1 MVERTSGPDAARAQ
15 AQAMNS
21 PATQT
26 SGSATSSEVAFDVF
40 VKNISQASNEA
51 RLALAER
58 LKEAGIWKGK
68 VSSKFDLKYYT
79 ALAKLEEKYQGQ
91 VALDKMVGATAPT
104 ARYDVLT
111 DIISGG
117 GDGDG
122 SGGGGPTTTRQT
134 YVTSASQTAKLLNT
148 IAVDLLERNLTK
160 AEQAKYLKMINA
172 EQRKQPSVQT
182 QGEGFVTTK
191 GGIDEQQ
198 FITEKLEATSEAK
211 NVRATD
217 AYTILMKELGGLD

>member
-1 MVERTSGPDAARAQ
+1 MVSPTSGPDAARAMS
-15 AQAMNS
+15 A

-58 LKEAGIWKGK
+58 LKEAGLWKGK
-68 VSSKFDLKYYT
+68 VSSNFDLKYYT

-91 VALDKMVGATAPT
+91 VALDKMVGATTPT

-111 DIISGG
+111 SIISGG
-117 GDGDG
+117 DGEDD
-122 SGGGGPTTTRQT
+122 PTTTRQT
-134 YVTSASQTAKLLNT
+134 YITSASQTAKLLNT
-148 IAVDLLERNLTK
+148 VAVDLLERDLTK

-198 FITEKLEATSEAK
+198 FITEKLQATDEAQ

>member
-1 MVERTSGPDAARAQ
+1 MAEPTFSGPDAARAMS
-15 AQAMNS
+15 A

-26 SGSATSSEVAFDVF
+26 SGSATNGEIAFDVF
-40 VKNISQASNEA
+40 VKNISQTSDAA
-51 RLALAER
+51 RFALAER

-91 VALDKMVGATAPT
+91 VALDKMVGATTPT
-104 ARYDVLT
+104 ARFDVLT
-111 DIISGG
+111 SIIS
-117 GDGDG
+117 
-122 SGGGGPTTTRQT
+122 SGGEDDGPTTTRQT
-134 YVTSASQTAKLLNT
+134 YVTSASQTAKLVNA
-148 IAVDLLERNLTK
+148 IASDLLERDLTK

-182 QGEGFVTTK
+182 SGKGFVTTQ
-191 GGIDEQQ
+191 GGVDEQQ
-198 FITEKLEATSEAK
+198 FITEKLQATDEAK
-211 NVRATD
+211 TVRATD

>member
-1 MVERTSGPDAARAQ
+1 MVSPTSGPDAARAMS
-15 AQAMNS
+15 A

-58 LKEAGIWKGK
+58 LKEAGLWKGK
-68 VSSKFDLKYYT
+68 VSSNFDLKYYT

-91 VALDKMVGATAPT
+91 VALDKMVGATTPT

-111 DIISGG
+111 SIISGD
-117 GDGDG
+117 DGEDD
-122 SGGGGPTTTRQT
+122 PTTTRQT
-134 YVTSASQTAKLLNT
+134 YITSASQTAKLLNT

-191 GGIDEQQ
+191 GGVDEQQ
-198 FITEKLEATSEAK
+198 LITEKLQATSEAK

-217 AYTILMKELGGLD
+217 AYTVLMKEFGGLR

>member
-1 MVERTSGPDAARAQ
+1 MVKPTSGPDAAR

-26 SGSATSSEVAFDVF
+26 SGSATSGEVAFDVF

-91 VALDKMVGATAPT
+91 VALDKMVGATTPT

-111 DIISGG
+111 SIISGG
-117 GDGDG
+117 DGEDD
-122 SGGGGPTTTRQT
+122 GPTTTRQT
-134 YVTSASQTAKLLNT
+134 YVTSASQTAKLANA
-148 IAVDLLERNLTK
+148 IAVNLLERDLSP
-160 AEQAKYLKMINA
+160 AEQAKIKKIVNA

-182 QGEGFVTTK
+182 SGKGFVTTQ
-191 GGIDEQQ
+191 GGVDEQQ
-198 FITEKLEATSEAK
+198 LITEKLQATDEAK
-211 NVRATD
+211 TVRATD

>member
-15 AQAMNS
+15 AMSS

-26 SGSATSSEVAFDVF
+26 SGSAASGEVAFDVF
-40 VKNISQASNEA
+40 VKGISQASNEA

-91 VALDKMVGATAPT
+91 VTLDKIVGATTPT

-111 DIISGG
+111 DIIAGG

-122 SGGGGPTTTRQT
+122 DGGPRTTSQT

-172 EQRKQPSVQT
+172 EQRKQPTVQT
-182 QGEGFVTTK
+182 QGKGFVTTK

>member
-1 MVERTSGPDAARAQ
+1 MVEPTSGPDAARAMS
-15 AQAMNS
+15 A

-26 SGSATSSEVAFDVF
+26 SGSTTSGEVAFDVF

-58 LKEAGIWKGK
+58 LKEAGIWKGE

-91 VALDKMVGATAPT
+91 VALDKMVGATTPT

-122 SGGGGPTTTRQT
+122 DGPTTTRQT
-134 YVTSASQTAKLLNT
+134 YVTSASQTAKLVNT
-148 IAVDLLERNLTK
+148 IAADLLERDLTK

-182 QGEGFVTTK
+182 SGKGFVTTQ

-198 FITEKLEATSEAK
+198 FITEKLQATDEAK

>member
-1 MVERTSGPDAARAQ
+1 MVERTSGPDAARAMY
-15 AQAMNS
+15 A

-40 VKNISQASNEA
+40 VKNISQASDEA

-104 ARYDVLT
+104 QRYDVLT
-111 DIISGG
+111 SIISEGG
-117 GDGDG
+117 EDDD
-122 SGGGGPTTTRQT
+122 GPTTTRQT
-134 YVTSASQTAKLLNT
+134 YVTSASQTAKLANA
-148 IAVDLLERNLTK
+148 IAVNLLERDLSP
-160 AEQAKYLKMINA
+160 AEQAKIKKVVNA
-172 EQRKQPSVQT
+172 EQRKQPSIQT
-182 QGEGFVTTK
+182 SGKGFVTTQ
-191 GGIDEQQ
+191 GGVDEQQ
-198 FITEKLEATSEAK
+198 LITEKLQATDEAK
-211 NVRATD
+211 TVRATD

>member
-1 MVERTSGPDAARAQ
+1 MVEPTFGPDAARAMS
-15 AQAMNS
+15 A

-40 VKNISQASNEA
+40 VKGISQASNEA

-91 VALDKMVGATAPT
+91 IALDKMVGATVPT

-111 DIISGG
+111 SIISEGG
-117 GDGDG
+117 EDGD
-122 SGGGGPTTTRQT
+122 GPTTTTQT
-134 YVTSASQTAKLLNT
+134 YVTSASQTAKLANS
-148 IAVDLLERNLTK
+148 IAVNLLERDLSP
-160 AEQAKYLKMINA
+160 AEQAKIKKIVNA

-182 QGEGFVTTK
+182 SGKGFVTTQ
-191 GGIDEQQ
+191 GGVDEQQ
-198 FITEKLEATSEAK
+198 LITEKLQATDEAK
-211 NVRATD
+211 TVRATD

>member
-1 MVERTSGPDAARAQ
+1 MVEPTSGPDAARAMS
-15 AQAMNS
+15 A

-40 VKNISQASNEA
+40 VKNISQASDEA

-104 ARYDVLT
+104 QRYDVLT

-117 GDGDG
+117 DGEDD
-122 SGGGGPTTTRQT
+122 GPTTTRQT
-134 YVTSASQTAKLLNT
+134 YVTSASQTAKLANA
-148 IAVDLLERNLTK
+148 IAVNLLERDLSP
-160 AEQAKYLKMINA
+160 AEQAKIKKIVNA

-182 QGEGFVTTK
+182 SGKGFVTTQ
-191 GGIDEQQ
+191 GGVDEQQ
-198 FITEKLEATSEAK
+198 LITEKLQATDEAK
-211 NVRATD
+211 TVRATD

>member
-1 MVERTSGPDAARAQ
+1 MVERTSGPDAAR

-58 LKEAGIWKGK
+58 LKEAGIWTGK

-91 VALDKMVGATAPT
+91 IALDKMVGATVPT

-111 DIISGG
+111 SIISGG
-117 GDGDG
+117 DGEDD
-122 SGGGGPTTTRQT
+122 GPTTTRQT
-134 YVTSASQTAKLLNT
+134 YVTSASQTAKLANS
-148 IAVDLLERNLTK
+148 IAVNLLERDLTP
-160 AEQAKYLKMINA
+160 AEQAKIKKIVNA
-172 EQRKQPSVQT
+172 EQRKQPSIQT
-182 QGEGFVTTK
+182 SGKGFVTTQ
-191 GGIDEQQ
+191 GGVDEQQ
-198 FITEKLEATSEAK
+198 LITEKLQATDEAK

>member
-1 MVERTSGPDAARAQ
+1 MAEPTYSGPDAARATY
-15 AQAMNS
+15 S

-26 SGSATSSEVAFDVF
+26 SGSASSGEIAFDVF
-40 VKNISQASNEA
+40 VKNISQTSNEA
-51 RLALAER
+51 RLALAQR

-91 VALDKMVGATAPT
+91 VALDKMVGATTPT
-104 ARYDVLT
+104 ARFDVLT
-111 DIISGG
+111 SIISGG
-117 GDGDG
+117 GDDD
-122 SGGGGPTTTRQT
+122 SDGPTTTRQT

-148 IAVDLLERNLTK
+148 VAVDLLERNLTK

-182 QGEGFVTTK
+182 AGKGFVTTK
-191 GGIDEQQ
+191 GGVDEQQ
-198 FITEKLEATSEAK
+198 FITEKLQATSEAK

>member
-1 MVERTSGPDAARAQ
+1 MVKATSGPDAARAMS
-15 AQAMNS
+15 A

-58 LKEAGIWKGK
+58 LKEAGLWKGK
-68 VSSKFDLKYYT
+68 VSSAFDLKYYT

-91 VALDKMVGATAPT
+91 IALDKMVGATAPT
-104 ARYDVLT
+104 QRYDVLT
-111 DIISGG
+111 SIIS
-117 GDGDG
+117 
-122 SGGGGPTTTRQT
+122 SGEGEDGPTTTTQT
-134 YVTSASQTAKLLNT
+134 YITSPSQTAKLLDT
-148 IAVDLLERNLTK
+148 IAVDLLERKLTD
-160 AEQAKYLKMINA
+160 AEKAKYLKMINA
-172 EQRKQPSVQT
+172 EQRRQPSVQT

-191 GGIDEQQ
+191 GGVDEQQ

>member
-1 MVERTSGPDAARAQ
+1 MVEPTSGPDAARAMS
-15 AQAMNS
+15 A

-58 LKEAGIWKGK
+58 LKEAGLWKGK
-68 VSSKFDLKYYT
+68 VSSNFDLKYYT

-91 VALDKMVGATAPT
+91 VALDKMVGTTIPT

-111 DIISGG
+111 SIISGG
-117 GDGDG
+117 DEEDD
-122 SGGGGPTTTRQT
+122 PTTTRQT
-134 YVTSASQTAKLLNT
+134 YVTSASQTAKLVNA

-182 QGEGFVTTK
+182 SGKGFVTTK

-198 FITEKLEATSEAK
+198 FITEKLQATDEAQ

>member
-1 MVERTSGPDAARAQ
+1 MVERTSGPDAAR

-91 VALDKMVGATAPT
+91 VALDKMVGATTPT

-122 SGGGGPTTTRQT
+122 DGGGPTTTRQT

-182 QGEGFVTTK
+182 AGKGFVTTK
-191 GGIDEQQ
+191 GGVDEQQ

>member
-1 MVERTSGPDAARAQ
+1 MVKPTSGPDAAR

-26 SGSATSSEVAFDVF
+26 SGSATSGEVAFDVF

-91 VALDKMVGATAPT
+91 VALDKMVGATTPT

-111 DIISGG
+111 DIIAGG

-122 SGGGGPTTTRQT
+122 DGPTTTSQT

-172 EQRKQPSVQT
+172 EQRKQPTVQT
-182 QGEGFVTTK
+182 QGKGFVTTK

>member
-1 MVERTSGPDAARAQ
+1 MAEPTFSGPDAARAMS
-15 AQAMNS
+15 A

-26 SGSATSSEVAFDVF
+26 SGSASSSEIAFDVF
-40 VKNISQASNEA
+40 VKNISQTSNEA
-51 RLALAER
+51 RLALAQR
-58 LKEAGIWKGK
+58 LKEAGIWTGK

-91 VALDKMVGATAPT
+91 IALDKMVGATTPT
-104 ARYDVLT
+104 ARFDVLT

-122 SGGGGPTTTRQT
+122 GGPRTTKQT

>member
-1 MVERTSGPDAARAQ
+1 MVKPTSGPDAARA
-15 AQAMNS
+15 MSS

-26 SGSATSSEVAFDVF
+26 SGLATSSEVAFDVF
-40 VKNISQASNEA
+40 VKGISQASNEA

-91 VALDKMVGATAPT
+91 VALDKMVGATTPT

-111 DIISGG
+111 SIISGG
-117 GDGDG
+117 DGEDD
-122 SGGGGPTTTRQT
+122 GPTTTRQT
-134 YVTSASQTAKLLNT
+134 YVTSASQTAKLLNAV
-148 IAVDLLERNLTK
+148 AVDLLERDLTK

-182 QGEGFVTTK
+182 SGKGFVTTQ
-191 GGIDEQQ
+191 GGVDEQQ
-198 FITEKLEATSEAK
+198 LITEKLQATDEAK
-211 NVRATD
+211 TVRATD

>member
-1 MVERTSGPDAARAQ
+1 MVEPTSGPDAARAMS
-15 AQAMNS
+15 A

-40 VKNISQASNEA
+40 VKGISQASNEA

-91 VALDKMVGATAPT
+91 VALDKMVGATVPT

-117 GDGDG
+117 GEDDD
-122 SGGGGPTTTRQT
+122 GPTTTRQT
-134 YVTSASQTAKLLNT
+134 YVTSASQTAKLVNT
-148 IAVDLLERNLTK
+148 IAADLLERDLTK

-182 QGEGFVTTK
+182 SGKGFVTTQ
-191 GGIDEQQ
+191 GGVDEQQ
-198 FITEKLEATSEAK
+198 FITEKLQATDEAK

>member
-1 MVERTSGPDAARAQ
+1 MAEPTFSGPDAARAMS
-15 AQAMNS
+15 A

-26 SGSATSSEVAFDVF
+26 SGSATSGEIAFDVF
-40 VKNISQASNEA
+40 VKNISQTSDAA

-104 ARYDVLT
+104 QRYDVLT

-117 GDGDG
+117 DGEDD
-122 SGGGGPTTTRQT
+122 GPTTTRQT
-134 YVTSASQTAKLLNT
+134 YVTSASQTAKLANA
-148 IAVDLLERNLTK
+148 IAVNLLERDLSP
-160 AEQAKYLKMINA
+160 AEQAKIKKIVNA
-172 EQRKQPSVQT
+172 EQRKQPSIQT
-182 QGEGFVTTK
+182 SGKGFVTTQ
-191 GGIDEQQ
+191 GGVDEQQ
-198 FITEKLEATSEAK
+198 LITEKLQATDEAK
-211 NVRATD
+211 TVRATD